1 MLLSERWPLGMVR
14 GRLLLL
20 RAPSEFDLRHRLT
33 ECVLSA
39 ARESPRREKRSS
51 DALAM
56 VVDTRTSSEV
66 ALCTGFRN
74 RLVTST
80 LMMGACRHTVT
91 GPHSWSAA
99 TIGGLLKKQCK
110 PGTRLCLIAHR

>member
-1 MLLSERWPLGMVR
+1 MLLSERCCPLGMLR

-20 RAPSEFDLRHRLT
+20 LLFCCAPSEFDARHRLT

-39 ARESPRREKRSS
+39 ASESPRREKRSS

-56 VVDTRTSSEV
+56 VVETRTSSEV
-66 ALCTGFRN
+66 ALCTGFRS

-80 LMMGACRHTVT
+80 LMMGACGQRGFRHTH
-91 GPHSWSAA
+91 GHCQKRGSRANS
-99 TIGGLLKKQCK
+99 Q
-110 PGTRLCLIAHR
+110 RS